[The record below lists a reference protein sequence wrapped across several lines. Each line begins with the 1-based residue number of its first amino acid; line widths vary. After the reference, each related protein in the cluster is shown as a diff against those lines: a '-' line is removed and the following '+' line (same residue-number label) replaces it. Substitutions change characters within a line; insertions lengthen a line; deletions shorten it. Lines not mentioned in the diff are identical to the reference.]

1 MSAPILDALLRSANE
16 VKQLYLMG
24 KQENSASAEAERS
37 HDLRRSRFN
46 QVFLANAL
54 KDGLPW
60 LCAAL

>member
-1 MSAPILDALLRSANE
+1 
-16 VKQLYLMG
+16 MG

-46 QVFLANAL
+46 QVFLANGL

-60 LCAAL
+60 PCAAL